1 MTEELIKDVEEK
13 MNKAVEFLVSDL
25 STLRAGRATP
35 NLLDKVLVNYYGQ
48 PTPLKQ
54 MANISAP
61 EARLLVVQPWDK
73 GVLPEVEKAIMKS
86 DLGIT
91 PSSDGVVIRL
101 AIPALTEERRKDL
114 VKIVKKKGEESKV
127 AVRNI
132 RREANEEIKNLGKG
146 KKLSEDAAKSVQDEV
161 QELTNKFVDHIDD
174 VIQNKEKEIMEI

>member
-132 RREANEEIKNLGKG
+132 RREANEGRRRGAGPGGAGRRRGGRVPGRPADQIGRASCRER
-146 KKLSEDAAKSVQDEV
+146 V
-161 QELTNKFVDHIDD
+161 
-174 VIQNKEKEIMEI
+174 

>member
-132 RREANEEIKNLGKG
+132 RREANEEIKNLGKS
-146 KKLSEDAAKSVQDEV
+146 KQLSEDAAKSVQDEV